1 MITSDVS
8 AALVVVAII
17 GSYGTGVVPGAV
29 IVARRHG
36 VDLHAVG
43 DGNPGAWNA
52 LDQLGWRRAWPAFA
66 IDGLKGFIA
75 ALIGW
80 TVCGGNPLG
89 ITGGPLAD
97 ATTAGAEDWV
107 AWACVGAA
115 MLGHAFPPWAPRSGG
130 KSVMTFVGGAIG
142 LVPLAA
148 LPLVALFLVAAAVG
162 RAALGARLAVFA
174 FPVVQAFVTPIEQ
187 VAWTGVLMTLIGL
200 LFLVR
205 RRPRDVG

>member
-1 MITSDVS
+1 M
-8 AALVVVAII
+8 VAII
-17 GSYGTGVVPGAV
+17 GSYGLGAVPGAV

-52 LDQLGWRRAWPAFA
+52 LDQLGWVRAWPAFA
-66 IDGLKGFIA
+66 IDGAKGLVA

-80 TVCGGNPLG
+80 AVCGGDPFG
-89 ITGGPLAD
+89 ITGGPLVD
-97 ATTAGAEDWV
+97 ATTAGADDWV

-130 KSVMTFVGGAIG
+130 KSVMTFAGGAVG

-148 LPLVALFLVAAAVG
+148 LPLLVLFAAAVAAR
-162 RAALGARLAVFA
+162 RAAAGARVAVFS
-174 FPVVQAFVTPIEQ
+174 FPVVQVFVTPIEQ
-187 VAWTGVLMTLIGL
+187 VAWTGALMTLIGL

-205 RRPRDVG
+205 RGPS